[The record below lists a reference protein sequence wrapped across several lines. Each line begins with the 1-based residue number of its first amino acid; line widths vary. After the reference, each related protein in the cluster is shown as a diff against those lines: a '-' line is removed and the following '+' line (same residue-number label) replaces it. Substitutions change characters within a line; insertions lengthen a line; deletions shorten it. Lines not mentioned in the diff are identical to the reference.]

1 MDSRAFVKL
10 LEAVSE
16 LTVEQRRRLLEQ
28 LTGPGGARVVI
39 RTLTEG
45 PSGRPGCPHCG
56 AADPKAWGQSHGLP
70 RYRCPACQRTF
81 NPLTGTPLARL
92 RHKERW
98 GCFLESLLDGQTVH
112 KGAATCGVA
121 PSTSFRW
128 RQRFLA
134 LPAQRQA
141 QVLSGIAE
149 VDETFFL
156 HSQKGAKRLQRKPR
170 KRGGKATKR
179 GRSDEQVGVLVARDR
194 SGATVDAVLPC
205 FNRRTVQAVLQPVL
219 QPDALL
225 CSDGY
230 SVYRAFAAHT
240 GIAHEPVN
248 LRAGIRVRGEVFH
261 IQHVNAY
268 HSRLKQWLRR
278 FHGVATQHLPT
289 YLGWFRWLDTHPAP
303 LDPKRFLQAAAG
315 MLPINT

>member
-1 MDSRAFVKL
+1 MHTHAFAKL
-10 LEAVSE
+10 LAAVSE
-16 LTVEQRRRLLEQ
+16 LTAGQRRRLWERLEG
-28 LTGPGGARVVI
+28 TGVPEEVI

-45 PSGRPGCPHCG
+45 DSGRPGCPHCG
-56 AADPKAWGQSHGLP
+56 AEDPRRWGQSHGLP
-70 RYRCPACQRTF
+70 RYRCRACQRTF

-98 GCFLESLLDGQTVH
+98 GRFLQTLLDGQTIH
-112 KGAATCGVA
+112 KSAATCGVA

-128 RQRFLA
+128 RQRFLT

-156 HSQKGAKRLQRKPR
+156 HSQKGAKRLKRKPR

-179 GRSDEQVGVLVARDR
+179 GRSHEQVCVLVARDR
-194 SGATVDAVLPC
+194 SGATVDQVLPV
-205 FNRRTVQAVLQPVL
+205 FNRQTVQTVLQPVL

-240 GIAHEPVN
+240 GLAHEPVN
-248 LRAGIRVRGEVFH
+248 LRAGVRVRNEVFH

-268 HSRLKQWLRR
+268 HSRLKQWIRR
-278 FHGVATQHLPT
+278 FHGVATRHLPT
-289 YLGWFRWLDTHPAP
+289 YLGWFRWLDANRASQ
-303 LDPKRFLQAAAG
+303 DPKRFLQAAAG
-315 MLPINT
+315 ILPANT

>member
-28 LTGPGGARVVI
+28 LTGPGGAEVVI

-45 PSGRPGCPHCG
+45 SSGRPGCPHCG

-70 RYRCPACQRTF
+70 RYRCSACQRTF

-141 QVLSGIAE
+141 QVLSFDCRGGRDLLSA
-149 VDETFFL
+149 L
-156 HSQKGAKRLQRKPR
+156 AKGRQAPAAQASEAGRKGHEAGPERRTGRGLGRPGSKRRHGRCSASVLQSAHGAGGPGPRASTRRPPLLGRLQRLP
-170 KRGGKATKR
+170 GLCGPY
-179 GRSDEQVGVLVARDR
+179 RDR
-194 SGATVDAVLPC
+194 P
-205 FNRRTVQAVLQPVL
+205 
-219 QPDALL
+219 
-225 CSDGY
+225 
-230 SVYRAFAAHT
+230 
-240 GIAHEPVN
+240 
-248 LRAGIRVRGEVFH
+248 
-261 IQHVNAY
+261 
-268 HSRLKQWLRR
+268 
-278 FHGVATQHLPT
+278 
-289 YLGWFRWLDTHPAP
+289 
-303 LDPKRFLQAAAG
+303 
-315 MLPINT
+315 